1 MYSFLNSLS
10 LKSQELSKAE
20 RERER
25 KIESMQRDLH
35 EEQKRVNTSYDVKM
49 IVLYIDSSCCP
60 IYLSSHHAIKTKSYF
75 TFPEIKEM
83 LEKRDTV
90 AFSAYRSSS
99 QTLSNGEIVI
109 FDGVWT
115 NVGNGYERSIGVFK
129 APNRGLYHLTAVV
142 MSTDGNSLG
151 LNLCHNGLRMTRS
164 YLTGDEKVLEKLVR
178 LEHKMELFE
187 EKMKTMESSMSKKLK
202 RMDEIEKET
211 ETLTDTMLDKQLQI
225 ETRIN
230 DSYQEII
237 NNFKTQSNNET
248 TLYEEKMDSLFDSLS
263 LKSQTLSEAEKE
275 RERKIVSMQRDS
287 HEEHKRFNTSSDAI
301 VKNFKVQS
309 NKTLQE
315 LILQQQKGK
324 ISTRCWRKR
333 ETVAFSAYGSS
344 SQTLSSRE
352 KVIFDGTWTNVGN
365 GYEPITG
372 IFEAPHPGLYHLTAV
387 VMSTDGKSLGLDL
400 YHNGLG

>member
-1 MYSFLNSLS
+1 
-10 LKSQELSKAE
+10 
-20 RERER
+20 
-25 KIESMQRDLH
+25 
-35 EEQKRVNTSYDVKM
+35 
-49 IVLYIDSSCCP
+49 
-60 IYLSSHHAIKTKSYF
+60 
-75 TFPEIKEM
+75 
-83 LEKRDTV
+83 
-90 AFSAYRSSS
+90 
-99 QTLSNGEIVI
+99 
-109 FDGVWT
+109 
-115 NVGNGYERSIGVFK
+115 
-129 APNRGLYHLTAVV
+129 
-142 MSTDGNSLG
+142 
-151 LNLCHNGLRMTRS
+151 
-164 YLTGDEKVLEKLVR
+164 
-178 LEHKMELFE
+178 MELFE
-187 EKMKTMESSMSKKLK
+187 ENIKMMERSMSTKLK

-211 ETLTDTMLDKQLQI
+211 ETLTETMLNKQLKI

-230 DSYQEII
+230 DSYLEII

-248 TLYEEKMDSLFDSLS
+248 KLYGEKMDSFFDSLS

-275 RERKIVSMQRDS
+275 RERKMVSMQRDS

-301 VKNFKVQS
+301 VKNFMVQS

-315 LILQQQKGK
+315 LILQQQKDFNK
-324 ISTRCWRKR
+324 MLAKR

-400 YHNGLG
+400 YHNGVRITRSYLSGDGYKTGTFDVVLNLQKGDKVHIESDTGYTIYSSSNKYITFSGYRIT